1 MVKIGMRKPNLKS
14 SFKARTTGRAKRAV
28 KRAIIPGYGK
38 KGMGWIKNPRKA
50 AYNAVYHRTTVGV
63 GDVARAIAKPSR
75 RKSASGARS
84 AAPAAPRAA
93 AGGAASRTLVQSM
106 TSLGQLDWAL
116 LLCLFLGWTGAHR
129 AYARMWGSFLLYLF
143 TFGLFG
149 FGWLFDF
156 VTLIMRR
163 SELKRLGGS
172 VPAAHEA
179 LCPAGFVSDEDARES
194 DDWERR
200 TEEEV
205 AARLELQR
213 KNRAYME
220 ENGVDIGMFNEE
232 KVMADALRTIES
244 MCPCVLKFDRGM
256 SREEPSI
263 SFCSPTKT
271 GKLPKNVVE
280 AHVYHQDVK
289 TVRDSHGFEWQRYGD
304 SINVK
309 ISYLSDG
316 RINKFDVRG
325 FHKTRSVSVSIRRR
339 GDDLVMTSAGTV
351 GETGAWQSLCP
362 GADPSAGD
370 LLEALNREVERIY

>member
-14 SFKARTTGRAKRAV
+14 SLKARTTGRAKRAV

-38 KGMGWIKNPRKA
+38 KGMGWVKNPRKA
-50 AYNAVYHRTTVGV
+50 AYNAVYRRTTVGV

-75 RKSASGARS
+75 GKSASRARS
-84 AAPAAPRAA
+84 TAPSAPRATA
-93 AGGAASRTLVQSM
+93 GAASRTLVQSM
-106 TSLGQLDWAL
+106 TSLRQLDRAL
-116 LLCLFLGWTGAHR
+116 PLCLFLGWTGAHR

-149 FGWLFDF
+149 FGWLFDL

-163 SELKRLGGS
+163 LELRRLGGIAPTLQEEPRPVDS
-172 VPAAHEA
+172 VFGQDA
-179 LCPAGFVSDEDARES
+179 LES

-200 TEEEV
+200 TEEET

-220 ENGVDIGMFNEE
+220 ENGVDTGMFNEE
-232 KVMADALRTIES
+232 KVIADALRTIES
-244 MCPCVLKFDRGM
+244 MCPCMLKFDRGM
-256 SREEPSI
+256 SREEPRI

-280 AHVYHQDVK
+280 AHIYHQDVK
-289 TVRDSHGFEWQRYGD
+289 TVRDSHGFEWQQYGD
-304 SINVK
+304 SISVK

-316 RINKFDVRG
+316 RINKFDVHG
-325 FHKTRSVSVSIRRR
+325 LHESRSVNVSIRRR

-370 LLEALNREVERIY
+370 LLEALNKEVERIY

>member
-38 KGMGWIKNPRKA
+38 KGMGWVKNPRKA
-50 AYNAVYHRTTVGV
+50 AYNAVYRRTTVGV

-75 RKSASGARS
+75 GKSASGARS

-116 LLCLFLGWTGAHR
+116 LLCFFLGWTGAHR

-163 SELKRLGGS
+163 SELKRLGGTASTPQEEACPVDS
-172 VPAAHEA
+172 VFGQGA
-179 LCPAGFVSDEDARES
+179 LES
-194 DDWERR
+194 DDWGRR

-220 ENGVDIGMFNEE
+220 ENGVDTGMFNEE

-244 MCPCVLKFDRGM
+244 MCPCMLKFDRGM
-256 SREEPSI
+256 SREEPRI

-289 TVRDSHGFEWQRYGD
+289 TARDSHGFECQRYGD